1 MSPLR
6 QAFRA
11 LLGELD
17 TIAVQG
23 FDAGGHITLWNP
35 ASVQLYGW
43 SADEARGQALDALI
57 LAEPSRS
64 VFTRILAEWQAS
76 TLRSWPGFVIEARHQ
91 DGSARPVLS
100 ILVRHEEPGQPTER
114 YCLDIDLRSQRDA
127 ERELHIA
134 RERLELA
141 LQGSNDGIWDWDI
154 ARGTIYYSTR
164 FRELLGYAD
173 ESAFDQQFEFR
184 PALHPDDR
192 ARTTQQLDAHLHGGG
207 PPFDCDYRLRC
218 ADGQYRWF
226 HGRGRAHFDAGAKPL
241 RFAGAIMDIH
251 ARIEAEQA
259 QRASEDRLRLLVEL
273 SADWYWATDAE
284 HRFTELSG
292 GVRLKAGAPP
302 AHLGKRRWELPSV
315 GVSDDAWRQH
325 RERHDRRE
333 PFRDFE
339 FRRTD
344 EQGRL
349 RVYLTSG
356 RPRFDELG
364 QFLGYVGVGRD
375 ITELSE
381 ARDRERRLQLQLQDS
396 QKLEAL
402 GTLAGGIAHDFNNI
416 LGAQMATLAMARQD
430 AAAGRPVDAALAQ
443 LESTSARARA
453 LVQQILAFSRR
464 QAPQLRT
471 VALQPLLNEVL
482 TMLRATV
489 PARIELVL
497 APGGEGLYAQAD
509 VSQLH
514 QVLVNLVI
522 NAVQSIGAG
531 SGCVRLSPGDCMA
544 DGREWVVVEVVDD
557 GPGMSDETRRRAFEP
572 FFTTKAPGEGTGL
585 GLSVAHG
592 VISAHGGRIEL
603 TSLAGTGTG
612 TRVRVLLPRLPG
624 DAADAPRAAPPSSTD
639 TTALHRG
646 RVLLV
651 DDDEVVRLVCTELLR
666 RDGQTVTAVA
676 QAADALTAVREDPAR
691 FDLVVT
697 DYNMPLVSGVQL
709 AEALHAMAPT
719 LPVVLVSGYLDETGR
734 ARALRAGVFAFVD
747 KQHLA
752 DLLLPSVQRA
762 LAQRVSRRQ
771 ASVCS
776 NQLHT
781 TRP

>member
-11 LLGELD
+11 LLCELD
-17 TIAVQG
+17 TLAVQG
-23 FDAGGHITLWNP
+23 FDTQGRITLWNP
-35 ASVQLYGW
+35 ASAQLYGW
-43 SADEARGQALDALI
+43 TSEEALGRSLDELI
-57 LAEPSRS
+57 LAEPARGA
-64 VFTRILAEWQAS
+64 FMRILGQWQAS
-76 TLRSWPGFVIEARHQ
+76 SLRSWPGFVIEARHR
-91 DGSARPVLS
+91 DASVRPVLS
-100 ILVRHEEPGQPTER
+100 ILVRHDEPGQPAER
-114 YCLDIDLRSQRDA
+114 YCMDIDLRSQRDA
-127 ERELHIA
+127 ERELRIA

-154 ARGTIYYSTR
+154 AHGTIYYSTR

-173 ESAFDQQFEFR
+173 ESVFNQQFDFR

-192 ARTTQQLDAHLHGGG
+192 VRTAQQLDAHLYGGG

-218 ADGQYRWF
+218 AGGVYRWF
-226 HGRGRAHFDAGAKPL
+226 HGRGRAHFDAGGKPL

-292 GVRLKAGAPP
+292 GVRLQTGAPP
-302 AHLGKRRWELPSV
+302 ANLGKRRWELPSV
-315 GVSDDAWRQH
+315 GVSDEAWQHH
-325 RERHDRRE
+325 RELHDRRE

-349 RVYLTSG
+349 RVYQTSG
-356 RPRFDELG
+356 SPRFDERG
-364 QFLGYVGVGRD
+364 HFLGYVGVGRD
-375 ITELSE
+375 ITELSD
-381 ARDRERRLQLQLQDS
+381 ARDRERRLQLQLQDR

-430 AAAGRPVDAALAQ
+430 AAAGRPVDDALAQ
-443 LESTSARARA
+443 LESTSARART

-464 QAPQLRT
+464 QAPQLR
-471 VALQPLLNEVL
+471 ALALRPLLSEVL

-489 PARIELVL
+489 PARIDLVL
-497 APGGEGLYAQAD
+497 APGGEGLYTQAD
-509 VSQLH
+509 ASQLH

-531 SGCVRLSPGDCMA
+531 TGCVRLSPGECVV
-544 DGREWVVVEVVDD
+544 DGQEWVVVEVVDD

-603 TSLAGTGTG
+603 TSLAGTGT
-612 TRVRVLLPRLPG
+612 RVRVLLPRLHRQ
-624 DAADAPRAAPPSSTD
+624 AADATAAPLHAVAEP
-639 TTALHRG
+639 TALHRG
-646 RVLLV
+646 HVLLV
-651 DDDEVVRLVCTELLR
+651 DDDEVVRLVSTELLR
-666 RDGQTVTAVA
+666 RDGQMVTAVA
-676 QAADALTAVREDPAR
+676 QAADALAAVGADARR

-709 AEALHAMAPT
+709 AEALHAVAPT
-719 LPVVLVSGYLDETGR
+719 LPVVLISGYLDEAGR
-734 ARALRAGVFAFVD
+734 ARALQAGVFAFVD

-752 DLLLPSVQRA
+752 DQLLAIVQRA
-762 LAQRVSRRQ
+762 LAQV
-771 ASVCS
+771 APPPAC
-776 NQLHT
+776 
-781 TRP
+781 P

>member
-11 LLGELD
+11 LLCELD

-23 FDAGGHITLWNP
+23 FDARGRITLWNP
-35 ASVQLYGW
+35 ASEQLYGW
-43 SADEARGQALDALI
+43 SADEALGQSLESLI
-57 LAEPSRS
+57 LAGPARDEFLR
-64 VFTRILAEWQAS
+64 LLGLWQAS
-76 TLRSWPGFVIEARHQ
+76 SLRSWPGFEIDARHR
-91 DGSARPVLS
+91 DGSPRPVLS
-100 ILVRHEEPGQPTER
+100 ILVRHEEPGQPTEH
-114 YCLDIDLRSQRDA
+114 YCLDIDLRTQRDA
-127 ERELHIA
+127 EHDLRIA
-134 RERLELA
+134 RERLVLA

-173 ESAFDQQFEFR
+173 ESTFRQHFEFR
-184 PALHPDDR
+184 PALHADDLP
-192 ARTTQQLDAHLHGGG
+192 RTAQLLDAHLHGGG

-218 ADGQYRWF
+218 AGGQYRWF
-226 HGRGRAHFDAGAKPL
+226 HGRGRAQFDASGKPQ
-241 RFAGAIMDIH
+241 RFAGAIMDID
-251 ARIEAEQA
+251 ARVEAEQA
-259 QRASEDRLRLLVEL
+259 LRASEDRLRLLVEL

-284 HRFTELSG
+284 LRFTELSG
-292 GVRLKAGAPP
+292 GPRLQANASP
-302 AHLGKRRWELPSV
+302 AYLGKRRWELPSV
-315 GVSDDAWRQH
+315 GVSDEQWRAH
-325 RERHDRRE
+325 RELHERRE

-339 FRRTD
+339 LRRTD
-344 EQGRL
+344 EHGRL
-349 RVYLTSG
+349 RVYQTSG
-356 RPRFDELG
+356 RPRFDEQG
-364 QFLGYVGVGRD
+364 HFLGYVGVGRD

-381 ARDRERRLQLQLQDS
+381 ARDRERHLQQQLQDS

-464 QAPQLRT
+464 QAPQLCAL
-471 VALQPLLNEVL
+471 ALQPLLREVL

-497 APGGEGLYAQAD
+497 APGSEDLYTQAD
-509 VSQLH
+509 ASQMH

-531 SGCVRLSPGDCMA
+531 SGCVRLVPGDCVA
-544 DGREWVVVEVVDD
+544 DGREWVVVDVIDD

-592 VISAHGGRIEL
+592 VVSAHGGHIEL
-603 TSLAGTGTG
+603 TSLAGRG
-612 TRVRVLLPRLPG
+612 TRVRVLLPRLPRE
-624 DAADAPRAAPPSSTD
+624 AADAGLPSTP
-639 TTALHRG
+639 TAIETPVAQRG
-646 RVLLV
+646 QVLLV
-651 DDDEVVRLVCTELLR
+651 DDDEVVRLVCAELMR
-666 RDGQTVTAVA
+666 RDGQTVTVVA
-676 QAADALTAVREDPAR
+676 QAADALSAVRADAGR

-697 DYNMPLVSGVQL
+697 DYNMPAVSGVQL
-709 AEALHAMAPT
+709 AEALHGLAPA
-719 LPVVLVSGYLDETGR
+719 LPVVLVSGYLDEAGR
-734 ARALRAGVFAFVD
+734 ARALRAGVVAFVD

-752 DLLLPSVQRA
+752 EQLLPSVQRA
-762 LAQRVSRRQ
+762 LAQGARAPRQ
-771 ASVCS
+771 PPAAAA
-776 NQLHT
+776 
-781 TRP
+781 PA

>member
-23 FDAGGHITLWNP
+23 FDAHGHITLWNP

-43 SADEARGQALDALI
+43 PADEALGQALDALI
-57 LAEPSRS
+57 LVEPARS
-64 VFTRILAEWQAS
+64 AFTQILRQWQAS
-76 TLRSWPGFVIEARHQ
+76 ALRSWPGFVIDARHR
-91 DGSARPVLS
+91 DGSQRPVLS
-100 ILVRHEEPGQPTER
+100 ILVRHDEPGQATER

-154 ARGTIYYSTR
+154 ARGTIYYSAR

-173 ESAFDQQFEFR
+173 ATAFDRQFEFR

-192 ARTTQQLDAHLHGGG
+192 ARTAQQLDAHLHDGG

-226 HGRGRAHFDAGAKPL
+226 HGRGRAHFDADGKPQ

-292 GVRLKAGAPP
+292 GAGLQAGSPP

-315 GVSDDAWRQH
+315 GVSDDTWRQH
-325 RERHDRRE
+325 RELHERRE

-339 FRRTD
+339 FRRPD

-349 RVYLTSG
+349 RVYQTSG
-356 RPRFDELG
+356 RPRFDEQG
-364 QFLGYVGVGRD
+364 HFLGYVGVGRD

-464 QAPQLRT
+464 QAPQLRAL
-471 VALQPLLNEVL
+471 ALQPLLGEVL

-509 VSQLH
+509 ASQLH

-531 SGCVRLSPGDCMA
+531 SGCVRLSPSACVV
-544 DGREWVVVEVVDD
+544 DGREWVVVEVVDN
-557 GPGMSDETRRRAFEP
+557 GPGMSEETRRRAFEP

-603 TSLAGTGTG
+603 TSLAGADTG
-612 TRVRVLLPRLPG
+612 TRVRVLLPRLHR
-624 DAADAPRAAPPSSTD
+624 DAADAPLPPASTAVD
-639 TTALHRG
+639 TTAAHCG
-646 RVLLV
+646 HVLLV
-651 DDDEVVRLVCTELLR
+651 DDDEVVRLVCAELMR
-666 RDGQTVTAVA
+666 RDGQQVTAVA
-676 QAADALTAVREDPAR
+676 QAAEALALVGADLSG

-697 DYNMPLVSGVQL
+697 DYNMPSVSGVQL
-709 AEALHAMAPT
+709 AEALHALAPA
-719 LPVVLVSGYLDETGR
+719 LPVVLVSGYLDEAGR
-734 ARALRAGVFAFVD
+734 SRAIQAGVFAFVD

-752 DLLLPSVQRA
+752 EQLLPSVQRA
-762 LAQRVSRRQ
+762 LAPTCASSPWTSR
-771 ASVCS
+771 
-776 NQLHT
+776 T
-781 TRP
+781 KPT